1 MPNCSGAFVSG
12 DYNLVQDAAGCTFSG
27 DTGNN
32 ISGDPLLGA
41 LADNGGP
48 TMTHLPGDGSPLIDA
63 GQSALAFDQRGL
75 ARDDAQADIGSVEVG
90 ADTAVDDEDGP
101 EAGARFALL
110 PARPNPM
117 RARATLV
124 FTVAESDKVQIELY
138 NVIGQRVQTVYEG
151 TALAGAEQRV
161 DLDVSQLAA
170 GIYVV
175 RLQSGAEQATRRI
188 TVVR

>member
-48 TMTHLPGDGSPLIDA
+48 TMTHLPGDGSPLTDA
-63 GQSALAFDQRGL
+63 GQSALASDQRGL

-170 GIYVV
+170 GVYVV